1 MPTKEPPIYVVV
13 MSDDLSGKWLERA
26 LAEDPQRK
34 PNPIVNETNVNGATL
49 DLAQK
54 RAAMLEGNYGPCR
67 VARLVFEDHPAFK
80 EP

>member
-1 MPTKEPPIYVVV
+1 MPKEPPIYVVV

-49 DLAQK
+49 EKAQK
-54 RAAMLEGNYGPCR
+54 HAARLEREYGPCR
-67 VARLVFEDHPAFK
+67 VGRVIFEDHPAFK
-80 EP
+80 ED

>member
-13 MSDDLSGKWLERA
+13 ASDDLYGPYLERA
-26 LAEDPQRK
+26 LRKDPQRK
-34 PNPIVNETNVNGATL
+34 PNPIVFEANVNGSTLEAT
-49 DLAQK
+49 QQ
-54 RAAMLEGNYGPCR
+54 RAALAERQYGPCR

>member
-26 LAEDPQRK
+26 LAEDPERK

-49 DLAQK
+49 EKAQE
-54 RAAMLEGNYGPCR
+54 RAARMEREYGACR

-80 EP
+80 ED